1 MNHAF
6 RIISVTLVLIYTQCF
21 NVAFAQ
27 ETFPVWLEGLKQ
39 SADAVGISD
48 KTSVATINHVQFL
61 PDIIELDRAQPEFIS
76 PFLTYYYQR
85 VDALKI
91 QEGRTLLATH
101 GALLT
106 QIEAQYGVPKTILVA
121 FWGMETQYGSYMGNV
136 DTLSALATLAYE
148 GRRAEFFRSQLLD
161 AMRMIDMGH
170 ANVDE
175 FKGSWA
181 GAFGNMQFMPTT
193 FMLYAVDGD
202 NDNKIDVLNSLPDA
216 FASAANYLSQVGWRM
231 GEPIMVEVQL
241 PENFPWQYAQYTL
254 KKSTEEWSQ
263 LGVRALRIETVT
275 AETAATE
282 NAPQLKSK
290 QAQLS
295 IKNGKRPIQKAAYQ
309 ALKNSVSDHVALAEE
324 LPSVGG
330 QASIILPQGWIG
342 PAFMVFDNFDVIMD
356 WNRSVNYALS
366 VAQLAKRL
374 NQESRI
380 IGGHLAE
387 VGALSFEQ
395 MFELQNALKLRG
407 FDAGTP
413 DGFPGL
419 KTQAAVRAYQLL
431 MQLPA
436 DGYASP
442 SIYDRIMSQP

>member
-1 MNHAF
+1 MNYVF
-6 RIISVTLVLIYTQCF
+6 RIITVTLALIFTQCF
-21 NVAFAQ
+21 NLAVAQ
-27 ETFPVWLEGLKQ
+27 ETFPAWLEGLKQ
-39 SADAVGISD
+39 SADAVGISE
-48 KTSVATINHVQFL
+48 KTSTATISYVKLL
-61 PDIIELDRAQPEFIS
+61 PDVIALDRAQPEFIS
-76 PFLTYYYQR
+76 PFLSYYYKR
-85 VDALKI
+85 VDTRKI
-91 QEGRTLLATH
+91 QKGRELLATH
-101 GALLT
+101 DALLT
-106 QIEAQYGVPKTILVA
+106 QIEALYGVPKPILVA

-136 DTLSALATLAYE
+136 DILSALATLAYE

-161 AMRMIDMGH
+161 AMRMIDFGH

-202 NDNKIDVLNSLPDA
+202 NDNNIDVLNSLPDA

-231 GEPIMVEVQL
+231 GEPTMIEVKL
-241 PENFPWQYAQYTL
+241 PDNFPWQYAQYTL
-254 KKSTEEWSQ
+254 KKSTAEWGQ
-263 LGVRALRIETVT
+263 LGVRV
-275 AETAATE
+275 
-282 NAPQLKSK
+282 
-290 QAQLS
+290 AQED
-295 IKNGKRPIQKAAYQ
+295 A
-309 ALKNSVSDHVALAEE
+309 SVAGMPLAEA
-324 LPSVGG
+324 LPSVSG
-330 QASIILPQGWIG
+330 QASIILPQGWLG
-342 PAFMVFDNFDVIMD
+342 PAFMVFGNFDVIMD

-380 IGGHLAE
+380 IGGRLAE

-395 MFELQNALKLRG
+395 MFGLQSALNLRG

-419 KTQAAVRAYQLL
+419 KTQAAVRAYQLAI
-431 MQLPA
+431 QLPA

-442 SIYDRIMSQP
+442 SVYDRIMSQP